1 MRTTAEEEL
10 RVTLRA
16 LECADAPL
24 DPSGWPVL
32 ADPDSRAEIARRL
45 TAAGRQLVA
54 VRATGGDGAA
64 TGYVTTWDDNVAADL
79 LTAGCQP
86 LSTVDRAVLALV
98 LLHSVIIPQA
108 AGMLAPH
115 GFTSGLPVDATAL
128 RKPGEDGHGIDV
140 AGIEDA
146 LKRLRARSIITRDN
160 RPGAAFARLSPAQ
173 QTRLWRNLF
182 RFARPSW
189 AAAMPASTSTPGEDL
204 R

>member
-1 MRTTAEEEL
+1 MRTSAEEEL
-10 RVTLRA
+10 RATLRA

-24 DPSGWPVL
+24 EPSGWPVL
-32 ADPDSRAEIARRL
+32 ADPDARAELARRL
-45 TAAGRQLVA
+45 AAGGRQLVA
-54 VRATGGDGAA
+54 VRPHDQDGAA
-64 TGYVTTWDDNVAADL
+64 TGYATTWDDAVADDL
-79 LTAGCQP
+79 LADGRQP

-108 AGMLAPH
+108 AGMLPPH
-115 GFTSGLPVDATAL
+115 GFTGGLPADAVAL

-160 RPGAAFARLSPAQ
+160 RPGPAFARLSPGQ